1 MDPASSL
8 LGRLVDRARHLRY
21 KWFGR
26 GPTDE
31 EWELRVRRLVVE
43 SAARALPWIPA
54 RGARIVDVGA
64 NIGAFTEAV
73 LRERPDLEAW
83 LFEPVER
90 HHARARRRFE
100 GEPRIHVERLALG
113 DVEAEMTIWKPKHN
127 PGGNLLTEKMMR
139 DREDHMDFRPEP
151 VRCRV
156 FSDWAA
162 EQRLE
167 RVDFVK
173 IDTEGFDYRVLRG
186 MLPFLERTPARPVIL
201 TELMPRELHHDWE
214 GQCAVLER
222 LFALGYGR
230 VDLSTMRDFEDFLLI
245 PDGRAP
251 AGLAPGASAPAE
263 GLAPGQGRGTR

>member
-1 MDPASSL
+1 MDPAPSL

-31 EWELRVRRLVVE
+31 EWEQRVRRLVVE
-43 SAARALPWIPA
+43 SAARALPWIPRENA
-54 RGARIVDVGA
+54 RLVDVGA
-64 NIGAFTEAV
+64 NIGAFTEALV
-73 LRERPDLEAW
+73 RERPNLEAW

-90 HHARARRRFE
+90 HHTRALARFAE
-100 GEPRIHVERLALG
+100 NPRIHVERLALG
-113 DVEAEMTIWKPKHN
+113 DVDAPMTIWKPKHN

-139 DREDHMDFRPEP
+139 DREDHMDFRPES

-156 FSDWAA
+156 FSEWAA
-162 EQRLE
+162 EAKID

-186 MLPFLERTPARPVIL
+186 MLPFLERTPHRPVIL
-201 TELMPRELHHDWE
+201 AELMPREMHHDWE

-222 LFALGYGR
+222 LFALGYAR
-230 VDLSTMRDFEDFLLI
+230 IDLSAMRDFEDFLLI
-245 PDGRAP
+245 PEGRAP
-251 AGLAPGASAPAE
+251 AASRP
-263 GLAPGQGRGTR
+263 